1 MRAYLQASRLL
12 VLLLGFYVMTVGLL
26 AAIVAADVVLTDVA
40 LRQGYVTFLFLG
52 ISVAFASPLVSGLV
66 ASVRGVNRHRP
77 DGIRVSAQE
86 QPQLWAR
93 VLRVA
98 EAMGTAAPVELWLV
112 AEPVAA
118 VWQGSWVLGL
128 VPGPRRMV
136 LGVPYLTGLTERQ
149 IDAVIAHELG
159 HFARRDTLLAGLA
172 ARNRAGLTRVLERY
186 SEDGNGI
193 GHAMGSMFAGYARFC
208 LRTTQAQ
215 ARLGELAA
223 DRAAARIAGRDT
235 TAAALRRIPL
245 LDAAHTRYV
254 REYAGIGT
262 TLDLLPPA
270 QEVHSGFGAFLDS
283 ATWREEERGLIAD
296 PPREKTSPYDSH
308 PPMRERVAAV
318 EALPADAAGA
328 PAGTAAPGP
337 SPAATGLVRDLAATG
352 ARTVLALPGAAGLR
366 QLPWRELA
374 AAAGA
379 AELGTETTPVLR
391 AARAVLRRPADL
403 AMLLDAIDAG
413 RWAEVVDCM
422 PRPGHGGHMLL
433 DDSLR
438 ARVRADAA
446 DGLYSLALTALVEDG
461 RARWELDWE
470 RGRHLEFDVGVHA
483 ALDRAVDAAVAP
495 GEGAGPDTKGLR
507 DLLALPADRATAQ
520 P

>member
-1 MRAYLQASRLL
+1 MRAFLQAVRLL
-12 VLLLGFYVMTVGLL
+12 VLLLGFYVMAVGLL
-26 AAIVAADVVLTDVA
+26 ASIVAADVVLTDVA
-40 LRQGYVTFLFLG
+40 LRQGYVTCLFLG
-52 ISVAFASPLVSGLV
+52 ISVAFASPLVSGLF

-77 DGIRVSAQE
+77 AGVRVTADE
-86 QPQLWAR
+86 QPELWAR
-93 VLRVA
+93 VRRVA
-98 EAMGTAAPVELWLV
+98 EAMETAAPVEIWLV

-118 VWQGSWVLGL
+118 VWQSSWVLGL
-128 VPGPRRMV
+128 VAGRRRMV
-136 LGVPYLTGLTERQ
+136 LGIPYLTGLTERQ

-172 ARNRAGLTRVLERY
+172 ARNRAGLMRVLERY
-186 SEDGNGI
+186 AEDGNGI

-262 TLDLLPPA
+262 ALGLLPPA
-270 QEVHSGFGAFLDS
+270 EEVHPGFGAFLDS
-283 ATWREEERGLIAD
+283 GTWREEERRLIAD

-308 PPMRERVAAV
+308 PPMRERVAAI
-318 EALPADAAGA
+318 EALPADAAGTFPGEPA
-328 PAGTAAPGP
+328 PAGA
-337 SPAATGLVRDLAATG
+337 GLLGDPVATG

-366 QLPWRELA
+366 QLPWRDLA
-374 AAAGA
+374 AEVGT
-379 AELGTETTPVLR
+379 AELGAETTPVLR
-391 AARAVLRRPADL
+391 AARAVLRTPADL
-403 AMLLDAIDAG
+403 GMLLDALDAG
-413 RWAEVVDCM
+413 RWPEVVDCM

-438 ARVRADAA
+438 ARARADAA
-446 DGLYSLALTALVEDG
+446 DGLYSLALAALVEDG

-470 RGRHLEFDVGVHA
+470 RGRHLEFDEGVHA
-483 ALDRAVDAAVAP
+483 ALDRAVDAAVSPQDAA
-495 GEGAGPDTKGLR
+495 EPDSSGLR
-507 DLLALPADRATAQ
+507 ELLGLPVDRAPAQ
-520 P
+520 T

>member
-1 MRAYLQASRLL
+1 MRAFLQALRLL
-12 VLLLGFYVMTVGLL
+12 VLLLGFYVMVVGLL
-26 AAIVAADVVLTDVA
+26 ASIVVADVVLTGVA

-77 DGIRVSAQE
+77 AGVRVTADE
-86 QPQLWAR
+86 QPELWAR
-93 VLRVA
+93 VRRVA
-98 EAMGTAAPVELWLV
+98 EAMETTAPVELWLV
-112 AEPVAA
+112 AEPMAA
-118 VWQGSWVLGL
+118 VWQSSWVLGL
-128 VPGPRRMV
+128 VPGRRRMV
-136 LGVPYLTGLTERQ
+136 LGIPYLTGLTERQ

-172 ARNRAGLTRVLERY
+172 ARNRAGLMRVLERY
-186 SEDGNGI
+186 AEDGNGI
-193 GHAMGSMFAGYARFC
+193 GHAIGSLFAGYARFC

-262 TLDLLPPA
+262 ALGLLPPA
-270 QEVHSGFGAFLDS
+270 EEVHPGFAAFLAG
-283 ATWREEERGLIAD
+283 ATWREEERRLIAD
-296 PPREKTSPYDSH
+296 PPRERTSPYDSH
-308 PPMRERVAAV
+308 PPMRERVAAI
-318 EALPADAAGA
+318 EALPADTAGTFPA
-328 PAGTAAPGP
+328 EPSPAGT
-337 SPAATGLVRDLAATG
+337 GLLEDPVGTG
-352 ARTVLALPGAAGLR
+352 ARTVTALPGSAELR
-366 QLPWRELA
+366 QLPWRDLAAEVGRAELA
-374 AAAGA
+374 A
-379 AELGTETTPVLR
+379 ETTPVLR
-391 AARAVLRRPADL
+391 AARAVLRTTADL
-403 AMLLDAIDAG
+403 GMLLDALDAG
-413 RWAEVVDCM
+413 RWPEVVDCM

-438 ARVRADAA
+438 ARARADAA
-446 DGLYSLALTALVEDG
+446 DGLYSLVLMSLVEDG

-470 RGRHLEFDVGVHA
+470 RGRHLEFGEGVHA
-483 ALDRAVDAAVAP
+483 ALDRAVDAAMSP
-495 GEGAGPDTKGLR
+495 QDGAGPDSSGLR
-507 DLLALPADRATAQ
+507 ELLGLPADRAPAQ

>member
-1 MRAYLQASRLL
+1 MRAFLQAVLLL
-12 VLLLGFYVMTVGLL
+12 VLLLGFYVMTLGLL

-52 ISVAFASPLVSGLV
+52 ISVAFASPLVSGLF

-77 DGIRVSAQE
+77 DGIRVTAQE
-86 QPQLWAR
+86 QPELWAR
-93 VLRVA
+93 VRRVA
-98 EAMGTAAPVELWLV
+98 EAMETSAPVELWLV

-118 VWQGSWVLGL
+118 VWQSSWVLGL
-128 VPGPRRMV
+128 IPGPRRMV
-136 LGVPYLTGLTERQ
+136 LGIPFLTGLTERQ

-159 HFARRDTLLAGLA
+159 HFAQRHTVLAGLA
-172 ARNRAGLTRVLERY
+172 ARNRVGLMRVLERY
-186 SEDGNGI
+186 AEDGNGI

-223 DRAAARIAGRDT
+223 DRAAAGIAGRDT

-262 TLDLLPPA
+262 ALGLLPPA
-270 QEVHSGFGAFLDS
+270 QEVHSGFRAFLDS
-283 ATWREEERGLIAD
+283 GTWQEEERRLIDD

-308 PPMRERVAAV
+308 PPMRERVAAI
-318 EALPADAAGA
+318 EALPADAAG
-328 PAGTAAPGP
+328 TFPGEP
-337 SPAATGLVRDLAATG
+337 SPAGTGLVRDLAGTG
-352 ARTVLALPGAAGLR
+352 ARTVLALPGAAELR
-366 QLPWRELA
+366 QLPWRDLA
-374 AAAGA
+374 AEVGT
-379 AELGTETTPVLR
+379 AELGTEATPVLR
-391 AARAVLRRPADL
+391 AGRAVLRRTADL
-403 AMLLDAIDAG
+403 AMLLDAVDAG
-413 RWAEVVDCM
+413 QWAEVVDCM

-438 ARVRADAA
+438 ARARADAVDA
-446 DGLYSLALTALVEDG
+446 LYSLVLTALVEGG

-470 RGRHLEFDVGVHA
+470 RGRHLEFDEGVHA
-483 ALDRAVDAAVAP
+483 ALDRAMDAAVSP
-495 GEGAGPDTKGLR
+495 GEGAEPDTSGLR
-507 DLLALPADRATAQ
+507 DLLGLPADRAPAQ